1 MALPFNKTGSLL
13 KERTV
18 RTHLKARAE
27 KGRLRRSFVPV
38 KELLEAYRF
47 FLGRQLRNV
56 DLILLAVVW
65 FKYFQTEKLEPV
77 GKGREV

>member
-1 MALPFNKTGSLL
+1 MALPFNKTASLL

-27 KGRLRRSFVPV
+27 KGRLRSFVPV

-65 FKYFQTEKLEPV
+65 FKYFQTKKLEPV